1 MVKRIGILTSGGDC
15 AGLNA
20 TMRGVVLAADNLM
33 DCEFYGIQNGF
44 EGLMHGEMA
53 QMNVGEF
60 ADILELGGTILHSH
74 RTPFKKMRKIEN
86 GFDKVQAMIDNYHRF
101 KLDCLVCLGGAGTH
115 KNANMLKDEGLNVIA
130 LPKTIDNDIW
140 GTELTFGYS
149 TAMDIAV
156 DVIDRVVTTARSHD
170 RVMVVEIMGN
180 KTGWLALN
188 SAIATKAD
196 MVLIPEIPYDEQK
209 IVKAI
214 KKIKD
219 DGKRYAIVV
228 VAEGAKSKEE
238 AALSKKEYQ
247 KLWEA
252 YPEKDVGARIVKLI
266 SESTG
271 LEGRLVKP
279 GHQLR
284 GGTPNCADRILATKI
299 GVFAAQLI
307 KDEKYGIAVS
317 IRKNQCVASPLEEIA
332 GQTKKIPVDGEL
344 VTTAL
349 LTGIKFGN

>member
-20 TMRGVVLAADNLM
+20 TMRGVVLAADQLM

-44 EGLMHGEMA
+44 EGLMHGEIAKME
-53 QMNVGEF
+53 VSDF

-74 RTPFKKMRKIEN
+74 RTPFKRMRIIED
-86 GFDKVQAMIDNYHRF
+86 GFDKVKAMIDNYQKF
-101 KLDCLVCLGGAGTH
+101 ELDCLVCLGGAGTH
-115 KNANMLKDEGLNVIA
+115 KNANMLKGEGLNVIA
-130 LPKTIDNDIW
+130 LPKTIDNDIF
-140 GTELTFGYS
+140 GTELSFGFS
-149 TAMDIAV
+149 TAVEIAT

-196 MVLIPEIPYDEQK
+196 MVLIPEIPYDEEK
-209 IVKAI
+209 IVKSI
-214 KKIKD
+214 REIKD
-219 DGKRYAIVV
+219 GGKRYAIVV
-228 VAEGAKSKEE
+228 VAEGAKSIDE
-238 AALSKKEYQ
+238 AAMSKKDYL
-247 KLWEA
+247 KLWET
-252 YPEKDVGARIVKLI
+252 YPEKDVGARIVNLI
-266 SESTG
+266 TKSTG

-284 GGTPNCADRILATKI
+284 GGTPNCADRVLSTKI

-307 KDEKYGIAVS
+307 KDEKFGKAVS
-317 IRKNQCVASPLEEIA
+317 IRKNKCIASPLEDIA
-332 GQTKKIPVDGEL
+332 GKTKKIPVDGEL
-344 VTTAL
+344 VATAR
-349 LTGIKFGN
+349 LTGIKFGD